1 MSTAAL
7 SLPDLPSQPHQGVGA
22 RLVRRLGGAV
32 RSAITGGMTLATGRR
47 RPAAPQPDIDHPV
60 ARDPDPRPAPAPEHL
75 PGQPRTASPVTPDR
89 SASPGWLARLSGRGR
104 RPTRFNYA
112 LLPDGDAPFTPEAF
126 PGLTPEFCT
135 FLNTP
140 LEECD
145 PEMLTLLYAVLAE
158 HIAAV
163 MPAEA
168 GMGDAGEVFSKL
180 WGRLAAAVGDAV
192 PAAGPAVAPPDAPV
206 AAPDPL
212 AAASPAEAL
221 PHMPAEALAD
231 VPLMSTASLPEALAA
246 ELSLRAQRSNLP
258 ESSHLASGRLLRCA
272 GNDARA
278 QWETAPDTT
287 SLPGSVL
294 RRCRPLFAS
303 RSFRYGSQP
312 LVRCCLQL
320 LHFCRS
326 LFRGLLSGGPR
337 RLPLPR
343 PCYAARASPT

>member
-1 MSTAAL
+1 
-7 SLPDLPSQPHQGVGA
+7 
-22 RLVRRLGGAV
+22 V

-60 ARDPDPRPAPAPEHL
+60 ARDRDARPAPAPEH
-75 PGQPRTASPVTPDR
+75 PPSQPRTASPVTPDR

-104 RPTRFNYA
+104 RPARFNYP

-168 GMGDAGEVFSKL
+168 GLGDAGEVFSKL
-180 WGRLAAAVGDAV
+180 WGRLAAAVGDVV
-192 PAAGPAVAPPDAPV
+192 PGAWPAVAPPDAPV
-206 AAPDPL
+206 VAPDPL
-212 AAASPAEAL
+212 AAASPDV
-221 PHMPAEALAD
+221 PAEPLAD
-231 VPLMSTASLPEALAA
+231 APPMSSAPLPEALAA
-246 ELSLRAQRSNLP
+246 ELSLGPQRSNLQ
-258 ESSHLASGRLLRCA
+258 ESPHLASGRLLRCA
-272 GNDARA
+272 GNDAPV
-278 QWETAPDTT
+278 QWETAPDTA

-303 RSFRYGSQP
+303 SRSFRYGSQP
-312 LVRCCLQL
+312 LVRWCLRL
-320 LHFCRS
+320 LHCCRSLFPDRS
-326 LFRGLLSGGPR
+326 LFRGLFSGGPR

-343 PCYAARASPT
+343 PCYAARASPI

>member
-75 PGQPRTASPVTPDR
+75 PGQPRTASPFTPDR

-145 PEMLTLLYAVLAE
+145 PEMLTSA
-158 HIAAV
+158 IC
-163 MPAEA
+163 
-168 GMGDAGEVFSKL
+168 
-180 WGRLAAAVGDAV
+180 
-192 PAAGPAVAPPDAPV
+192 
-206 AAPDPL
+206 
-212 AAASPAEAL
+212 
-221 PHMPAEALAD
+221 
-231 VPLMSTASLPEALAA
+231 
-246 ELSLRAQRSNLP
+246 RAR
-258 ESSHLASGRLLRCA
+258 
-272 GNDARA
+272 RA
-278 QWETAPDTT
+278 H
-287 SLPGSVL
+287 
-294 RRCRPLFAS
+294 RRCHAGRSGHGGRRGGVFQTVGPLG
-303 RSFRYGSQP
+303 R
-312 LVRCCLQL
+312 
-320 LHFCRS
+320 
-326 LFRGLLSGGPR
+326 RGR
-337 RLPLPR
+337 
-343 PCYAARASPT
+343 